1 MHKLK
6 KRTQTSYHLGKT
18 HAHRFIRHPAT
29 LPLVLFFV
37 LVAIGLL
44 LIRFGLNHDA
54 EQLTIKP
61 NENFIVLMKA
71 DGVQRTIPTNANTV
85 GELLKKTH
93 ITLGK
98 GDRVEPAESAPIT
111 VDNFLVNVYRA
122 APLTVIDGANTVTA
136 FNAAATPRSMVTQAG
151 VQLYPEDS
159 VVFTPTD
166 NLVTQ
171 HGIGNRVVIDR
182 AVPVSVSLYSSEPF
196 VVRTHAKTVGDWIA
210 DARVQVTKADTV
222 KPSAGTLIT
231 PGMQIAVVRNGI
243 HTVTTNE
250 IIPAPVRTIIDT
262 SLSFGSQAVRQEGSA
277 GNRTKTYQ
285 VVIENGEEVSRT
297 LLQSVVTVQPVQRIV
312 AKGNTVN
319 IPADKQAV
327 MAAAGISPSDYPYVD
342 YVFSRESHWNAASVS
357 GTGKYVGLG
366 QTSLTNLTSSCPN
379 WQSDPVCQTKFFTRY
394 AGRYGGWEGS
404 YNAWLRQGWW

>member
-1 MHKLK
+1 MHRLK
-6 KRTQTSYHLGKT
+6 DKIQTSYHLGKT
-18 HAHRFIRHPAT
+18 HAHRFYRHPAS

-44 LIRFGLNHDA
+44 LMQFGLKHNA
-54 EQLTIKP
+54 EQLTITP
-61 NENFIVLMKA
+61 NENFIVLLRA
-71 DGVQRTIPTNANTV
+71 DGVQRTVPTNAHTV
-85 GELLKKTH
+85 GELLEKTH
-93 ITLGK
+93 VTLGK

-122 APLTVIDGANTVTA
+122 APLTVIDGANIITA
-136 FNAAATPRSMVTQAG
+136 FNAGATPRSMVTQAG
-151 VQLYPEDS
+151 VQLYPEDI
-159 VVFTPTD
+159 VVFAPTD
-166 NLVTQ
+166 NFVTQ

-182 AVPVSVSLYSSEPF
+182 AMPVTVSLYSSEPF

-210 DARVQVTKADTV
+210 AARVKITKDDTV
-222 KPSAGTLIT
+222 KPSTATPIT

-250 IIPAPVRTIIDT
+250 VIPAPVRTIIDS

-277 GNRTKTYQ
+277 GKQTKTYQ
-285 VVIENGEEVSRT
+285 VVVENGEEVSRK
-297 LLQSVVTVQPVQRIV
+297 LLQTVITVQPVQRIV

-327 MAAAGISPSDYPYVD
+327 MAAAGINPNDYPYVD
-342 YVFSRESHWNAASVS
+342 YVFSRESHWNASAVS
-357 GTGKYVGLG
+357 SNGYYGLG
-366 QTSLTNLTSSCPN
+366 QTSLTNLTSACPN